1 MGTVSKTLRRP
12 GCDMPSTGARLCSVC
27 QGPAEPGAPPNS
39 PLSPR
44 GSENGCPLCHLW
56 GPAWSWE
63 AHVPH
68 CPAVAAAP
76 HHHAAPSQG
85 HTRGASPCPL
95 HPWDLTTRQQSVEC
109 LPQCRVPPGWCS
121 HTHGQS
127 SPSHFLSL
135 YGAHCSGGGS
145 CGPDAISALQTEP
158 PPLMTSGCLPSSLL
172 PSQTSVGP
180 GFRAPFS
187 HQVSP

>member
-1 MGTVSKTLRRP
+1 
-12 GCDMPSTGARLCSVC
+12 MPSTGARLCSVC

-44 GSENGCPLCHLW
+44 SSENGCPLCHLW

-95 HPWDLTTRQQSVEC
+95 HPWDLTTRQQLCVQPSAEC
-109 LPQCRVPPGWCS
+109 PPGGAPTLTGRAVPATSLAC
-121 HTHGQS
+121 TVPTIVGVG
-127 SPSHFLSL
+127 PVDKRLSTL
-135 YGAHCSGGGS
+135 
-145 CGPDAISALQTEP
+145 GPDAISALQTEP
-158 PPLMTSGCLPSSLL
+158 PPLMTSECLPSSLL

-187 HQVSP
+187 PRVSP